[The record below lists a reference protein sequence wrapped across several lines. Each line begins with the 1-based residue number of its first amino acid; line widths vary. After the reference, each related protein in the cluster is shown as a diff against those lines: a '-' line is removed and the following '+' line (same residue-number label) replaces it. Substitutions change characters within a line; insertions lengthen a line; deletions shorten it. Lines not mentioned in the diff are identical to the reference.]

1 MTLSDGR
8 HQKLKAM
15 MGGIDILTLALP
27 VVMMM
32 MMMLMVT
39 GWKQH
44 GEAGQGITH
53 AGTGAAARV

>member
-1 MTLSDGR
+1 
-8 HQKLKAM
+8 
-15 MGGIDILTLALP
+15 MGGIDILALALP
-27 VVMMM
+27 VVVVMMM
-32 MMMLMVT
+32 MMVMMMRMVT